1 MNRRDQEMLIQELF
15 EGRLE
20 GEAMEDLQRELRT
33 NPEAR
38 DAYRDYVHLHN
49 ALQLRAEGIDLLSI
63 VPIER
68 VDERRKRRHLRH
80 TLLAAAA
87 GVALLA
93 AVVSLVHSRVTP
105 PTLTFL
111 ASDESEFSTSHLAA
125 GKDAPAGQVLIPG
138 SRLDVRRG
146 TVELEFRS
154 GIRGIVR
161 APADLTVQSEDQL
174 YLAQGTAW
182 FNVPPKA
189 VGFKVSMSDLI
200 VTDLGTEFGIQ
211 SKPDSPS
218 EVHVFTGKVETGSR
232 NGLTAKEIV
241 TAGQARKV
249 GPAGGLLE
257 IPLRTK
263 PFLTRLPVKGSALD
277 MTVTPDETAM
287 TVTGAR
293 YTARLALPQGTLL
306 SLRDRAAGQDINLG
320 DSGGHL
326 WVAHFAGQRDVSS
339 GDYAPADVTWSWDA
353 VKQTLTILYPANQ
366 ARLPAVRAEWQ
377 FSNRAWLDLSL
388 TVDNQ
393 TGHLLLG
400 VQNDLRLPATTLES
414 AILPVLPGIQ
424 LQRKFFTDRR
434 TWRQGQYPRA
444 PVFADYAHFRAGRA
458 TLTTFPILNR
468 DLTQVARHKLF
479 PDGDAYVWR
488 HNFELAE
495 ASGTTWTSP
504 RLRLRVGDGEADG
517 ARAFW
522 NDTGLGL
529 APSLR
534 QKLGARYDRVVS
546 SLSTKMDAR
555 VMLSD
560 FGLTLADQAGYS
572 RIWQGLPGP
581 AMLFIKGGSGGG
593 FFENNP
599 DIFPVDPR
607 LGSDDQ
613 WKQVFQSANA
623 AGHLN
628 IPYINPTFWKANSE
642 TVKSMDPKEFAAYKN
657 DGTPQIF
664 NYGTVTIPHTGYV
677 TCPYAPATRKRIART
692 FKELS
697 EKMPVDF
704 VWEDQVGSRYVAN
717 YSPNSPNP
725 MWTAQ
730 GWLAHTRTYAK
741 LGLMTDFGHDRMVE
755 THVGFQGNYLLAE
768 QQHWGDVGP
777 EYWGEDTW
785 RIWPV
790 VPMMARDKVMFYNA
804 PDNECVSKPVLTW
817 SLAMGQMLSWN
828 LKGSHFRS
836 PWHFTADAFQRHV
849 MARYADQPL
858 IDFAVLPDH
867 ITRSRFG
874 DYTVWANES
883 PDQDWQAPDGP
894 RLAAGGCWVTE
905 RHGLLS
911 AGIFTAFNGQP
922 LTAGDHYLIVETRAD
937 GITVRHPQGPDTPLT
952 LKTAKPVKSVKA
964 RFDRGNS
971 EVPFRIENG
980 QVFLEIKGKL
990 LEQDVRSYE
999 LSY

>member
-1 MNRRDQEMLIQELF
+1 MNRRDQEMLMQDLF

-20 GEAMEDLQRELRT
+20 GQAMADLQRKLRT
-33 NPEAR
+33 DPKAR

-49 ALQLRAEGIDLLSI
+49 ALQLRAEGMDQLNI
-63 VPIER
+63 VPMDHVVER
-68 VDERRKRRHLRH
+68 IQRRHLRH

-93 AVVSLVHSRVTP
+93 AVMSLVHSRVPP
-105 PTLTFL
+105 PTLSFR
-111 ASDESEFSTSHLAA
+111 ASEGSEFSTSHLAA
-125 GKDAPAGQVLIPG
+125 GKDAPTGQVLVPG

-161 APADLTVQSEDQL
+161 APADLTLQSEDQL

-182 FNVPPKA
+182 INVPPKA
-189 VGFKVSMSDLI
+189 VGFKVSTSDLI
-200 VTDLGTEFGIQ
+200 LTDLGTEFGIQ

-218 EVHVFTGKVETGSR
+218 EAHVFIGKVEMGSR

-249 GPAGGLLE
+249 GPAGGLQE
-257 IPLRTK
+257 IPFSTK
-263 PFLTRLPVKGSALD
+263 PFITHLPVKGDALD
-277 MTVTPDETAM
+277 VTVTPDGTVM
-287 TVTGAR
+287 TVTGAS
-293 YTARLALPQGTLL
+293 YTARLALPQGALL
-306 SLRDRAAGQDINLG
+306 SLRDQAAGQDISLG
-320 DSGGHL
+320 ISGGRL
-326 WVAHFAGQRDVSS
+326 WVARFTGRNDVSS
-339 GDYAPADVTWSWDA
+339 SDYATANVTWSWDA
-353 VKQTLTILYPANQ
+353 AKQALTILYPANP
-366 ARLPAVRAEWQ
+366 AGLPAVQAQWQ
-377 FSNRAWLDLSL
+377 FSDQAWMDLSL

-393 TGHLLLG
+393 TGCVLRG
-400 VQNDLRLPATTLES
+400 VENDLRLPAASLES
-414 AILPVLPGIQ
+414 AILPVMPGIQ

-434 TWRQGQYPRA
+434 TWSQGQYPQA
-444 PVFADYAHFRAGRA
+444 LVFADYAHFRADRA

-468 DLTQVARHKLF
+468 DLTQMARHKLF
-479 PDGDAYVWR
+479 PDGDAYMWR
-488 HNFELAE
+488 HSFELAE

-504 RLRLRVGDGEADG
+504 RLRLRVGDSEADG
-517 ARAFW
+517 ARAFRD
-522 NDTGLGL
+522 DTRLGL
-529 APSLR
+529 MPSLR
-534 QKLGARYDRVVS
+534 QKLGARYNRVVS
-546 SLSTKMDAR
+546 LLSTKVDAFC
-555 VMLSD
+555 MLND
-560 FGLTLADQAGYS
+560 FGLTLADQAGFS
-572 RIWQGLPGP
+572 RVWHGLPGP
-581 AMLFIKGGSGGG
+581 ALLFITGWSRGG
-593 FFENNP
+593 FDESNP
-599 DIFPVDPR
+599 DIFPVDPK
-607 LGSDDQ
+607 LGTDDQ

-628 IPYINPTFWKANSE
+628 MPYLNPTFWNVNSE
-642 TVKSMDPKEFAAYKN
+642 TVKSMDPKKFAAYRADGKPLLEHYGDEKN
-657 DGTPQIF
+657 
-664 NYGTVTIPHTGYV
+664 PHAGYA
-677 TCPYAPATRKRIART
+677 TCPYAPTTQTRIARV

-697 EKMPVDF
+697 EKMPVDLA
-704 VWEDQVGSRYVAN
+704 WEDQVGSRHLAD

-741 LGLMTDFGHDRMVE
+741 LGLMTEFGDDRMVE

-768 QQHWGDVGP
+768 QQHREDFGPKYWGD
-777 EYWGEDTW
+777 DTW

-804 PDNECVSKPVLTW
+804 PDNECISKPVLTW

-828 LKGSHFRS
+828 LKGNHFRD

-849 MARYADQPL
+849 MARYADVPL
-858 IDFAVLPDH
+858 MDFAVLPDH
-867 ITRSRFG
+867 ITRSHFC

-937 GITVRHPQGPDTPLT
+937 GIMVRHPQGPDTPLI

-964 RFDRGNS
+964 RFDQGNS
-971 EVPFRIENG
+971 EVPFRMENG
-980 QVFLEIKGKL
+980 QVSLEIKATLLGK
-990 LEQDVRSYE
+990 DVRSYE
-999 LSY
+999 LSF